1 MYKNKCVA
9 HLRRTDVIGK
19 SGITD
24 GVSCFIY
31 QQDIKVCL
39 SEFCPKMVTNWNW
52 FCAFRISRTIE
63 F

>member
-19 SGITD
+19 QRDISK
-24 GVSCFIY
+24 IY